1 MTEKSNVEV
10 IIGGKV
16 LRMSGYE
23 SEAYMQKVASHI
35 NRRTQEIEETPEYR
49 HLSPEL
55 KNLLIQI
62 NLVDDLMKAKE
73 RVEQLEADMELKE
86 NELSEVQHELV
97 SAQIKLERLEG
108 NRKR

>member
-23 SEAYMQKVASHI
+23 SEDYMQKVASHI
-35 NRRTQEIEETPEYR
+35 NRRTQELEETSDYR
-49 HLSPEL
+49 HLTPEL

-73 RVEQLEADMELKE
+73 RVEQLETDIELRE
-86 NELSEVQHELV
+86 NELAELQRELV
-97 SAQIKLERLEG
+97 NTQMRLERLEG
-108 NRKR
+108 NKKR